1 MANKKNGNKIWV
13 TGAVLG
19 AVAGAAY
26 ALWKTPMSGQELRD
40 KLGTGSME
48 QQDEVLVN
56 TVRTPTVGDKI
67 LSKIEHTL
75 APVVGVELGKT
86 ANGSRSVNGA
96 VIEPIAAVEPTP
108 AREPVAPVAPATSKE
123 ATPVE
128 SKKPTATTAPVE
140 ENPQNVGTDTIRTQ
154 RFAWGAP
161 TPEAGLDPVPAD
173 PVHRDVNKEVPEAVS
188 TDVGADTPTTHG
200 SDTLR
205 AKRFAWGDPAP
216 EPTAAPNTE
225 STDGRPGTAVD
236 RDDSQR
242 PVEAVS
248 PEATAPGS
256 NMRQFPKLGGLEDK

>member
-1 MANKKNGNKIWV
+1 MANEKNGNKIWI

-26 ALWKTPMSGQELRD
+26 ALWKTPMSGQELRG
-40 KLGTGSME
+40 KMSTGSME
-48 QQDEVLVN
+48 HQDEVLIG

-86 ANGSRSVNGA
+86 ANGSRSVNGT
-96 VIEPIAAVEPTP
+96 VTEPIAAVDPTP
-108 AREPVAPVAPATSKE
+108 AREPVAPVAPAPPKE
-123 ATPVE
+123 AAPVT
-128 SKKPTATTAPVE
+128 SKKPTATSAPVE
-140 ENPQNVGTDTIRTQ
+140 ENSQNVGSDTIRTQ

-216 EPTAAPNTE
+216 EATAAPNTG
-225 STDGRPGTAVD
+225 STDSRPDTAVD
-236 RDDSQR
+236 RNTNQR

-248 PEATAPGS
+248 SEATAPGT